1 MQRFVDSIRKA
12 IRDHNWYG
20 AIFVALTMPDICS
33 AIENP
38 YEARV
43 GVRYR
48 DWFNRYL
55 REKYK
60 YKYVEFTAED
70 CYQFRCKCLHQG
82 IARRDGFEKFHLSQT
97 SSGSVIHMNSF
108 DGVIQIQV
116 SKFCEDICQSVEQW
130 MLDMKPNPAI
140 TLRMQELLEI
150 HFYN

>member
-12 IRDHNWYG
+12 ILDQNWYG
-20 AIFVALTMPDICS
+20 AIFLALTMPDICS

-82 IARRDGFEKFHLSQT
+82 IAMRDGFEKFKLSQT
-97 SSGSVIHMNSF
+97 SNGSVIHMNEIN
-108 DGVIQIQV
+108 GVIQIQV
-116 SKFCEDICQSVEQW
+116 SQFCEDVCQSVEKW
-130 MLDMKPNPAI
+130 MLDMKPKPAI
-140 TLRMQELLEI
+140 TLRMRELLEI
-150 HFYN
+150 DFL